1 MCVNQSRRSSGCGWS
16 GFVLTQLGKRSPEQK
31 KKKTELRTIRYS
43 ETGSSRPKTHTSI
56 IAYVCFS
63 PENNSFTPTQTISRR
78 LPQTSLVLLK
88 VSPC

>member
-1 MCVNQSRRSSGCGWS
+1 MCESVQEELGLCGWS
-16 GFVLTQLGKRSPEQK
+16 GFVLTCSPEQK

-43 ETGSSRPKTHTSI
+43 KTGSSRRKTHTSI
-56 IAYVCFS
+56 IASVCFS

-78 LPQTSLVLLK
+78 LPQTSLVLFK